1 MQNKQNSSYISF
13 LKNRQR
19 RISEW
24 KQIRI
29 AYRLVRLTYRMVR
42 SKKQDLKQNIERN
55 LKHLKKIFE
64 TLKLLPINPYYYW
77 VDRQLTHNTAGMK
90 FHTIWY

>member
-1 MQNKQNSSYISF
+1 MQIKQNAIYISF
-13 LKNRQR
+13 IRNRQR

-29 AYRLVRLTYRMVR
+29 AYRLVSLTYRMVR
-42 SKKQDLKQNIERN
+42 SKKQDIKQNIESN
-55 LKHLKKIFE
+55 LKHLKKIFQN
-64 TLKLLPINPYYYW
+64 LNLSPMNPYYYW
-77 VDRQLTHNTAGMK
+77 VDRQLTLNTAGMK